1 MKFFIRFWLVLSFVF
16 IQTSCKN
23 YETSYIP
30 LTAVAQHPN
39 GMQYVGMETCIKC
52 HPEIVK
58 THLQTP
64 HYKTS
69 EIVEQEN
76 LIALITPQNNKV
88 ELGDGT
94 IIKIENDNNQ
104 IYQSAYAKNDTLPL
118 YQKEMEVAIGSG
130 KKIGQTFL
138 TWEKSS
144 LFQLQASHFSP
155 LNQWINSPGYGS
167 FMSPK
172 RPIFPRCLEC
182 HSTYAQPENPNSPSE
197 NNRYIRDQIV
207 YGIDCQR
214 CHGPVVEHVT
224 YHQKNP
230 MDAVGKKIIKY
241 SSFSRDQRV
250 DMCALCH
257 EGTIQKNI
265 QKSFS
270 FQPGDRLNQ
279 FRESARVTANNTPDV
294 HANQVALL
302 KSSACFQHS
311 ETMDCMTCHNPHAS
325 ETGNAIKFNSICA
338 SCHQGVEHQMNED
351 FKSLKT
357 SFENCISCHMPFQD
371 SSIMKLELEENRL
384 VPVQVRTHNIGVYD
398 EFVRK

>member
-1 MKFFIRFWLVLSFVF
+1 
-16 IQTSCKN
+16 
-23 YETSYIP
+23 
-30 LTAVAQHPN
+30 
-39 GMQYVGMETCIKC
+39 
-52 HPEIVK
+52 
-58 THLQTP
+58 
-64 HYKTS
+64 
-69 EIVEQEN
+69 
-76 LIALITPQNNKV
+76 
-88 ELGDGT
+88 
-94 IIKIENDNNQ
+94 
-104 IYQSAYAKNDTLPL
+104 
-118 YQKEMEVAIGSG
+118 
-130 KKIGQTFL
+130 
-138 TWEKSS
+138 
-144 LFQLQASHFSP
+144 
-155 LNQWINSPGYGS
+155 
-167 FMSPK
+167 
-172 RPIFPRCLEC
+172 
-182 HSTYAQPENPNSPSE
+182 
-197 NNRYIRDQIV
+197 
-207 YGIDCQR
+207 
-214 CHGPVVEHVT
+214 
-224 YHQKNP
+224 

-279 FRESARVTANNTPDV
+279 FRESARLTANNTPDV

-302 KSSACFQHS
+302 KSSACFHHS